1 MTDSTRSHEIEDV
14 LSSIRRLVADERP
27 LPLRLGA
34 REAVRNDAA
43 GAGDRGPLLLTESLR
58 VVSSA
63 PPAAEA
69 PATVAETA
77 TAAATATATAAVAS
91 VGVAAATP
99 APAQEGLRT
108 RGRERDERDLRALF
122 AVAARNV
129 AQVGEAAPMAEW
141 EEEDPDTVCDVTPLP
156 FVTRRRAPGVMPPA
170 GSPQPDAAGRD
181 EARDRPPPGGT
192 AAGEA
197 APDAAATVATGA
209 GAKGNAGARRAPGVL
224 PDHDLLR
231 ELVREILLEELSG
244 SLGERITRN
253 LRRLA
258 RAEANRAVATRD
270 LG

>member
-1 MTDSTRSHEIEDV
+1 MTDSTRSQEIEDV

-27 LPLRLGA
+27 LPLRLGT
-34 REAVRNDAA
+34 REAMRNDAA

-58 VVSSA
+58 VVSPA
-63 PPAAEA
+63 PPAGET
-69 PATVAETA
+69 TVA
-77 TAAATATATAAVAS
+77 AAAVVAA
-91 VGVAAATP
+91 VAAATP
-99 APAQEGLRT
+99 APAQEGLRA
-108 RGRERDERDLRALF
+108 RGREGDERDLRALF

-156 FVTRRRAPGVMPPA
+156 FVTRRRAPGATPPPD
-170 GSPQPDAAGRD
+170 SPRPDAAGQAGRE
-181 EARDRPPPGGT
+181 EARNRPPPGE
-192 AAGEA
+192 AAGGVA
-197 APDAAATVATGA
+197 APNAAPNATVTVAMGAAAKGDATGM
-209 GAKGNAGARRAPGVL
+209 RAPGVS
-224 PDHDLLR
+224 PDRDLLR